1 MSHSYER
8 KGNPTKVK
16 KINLTGWII
25 LGMVCGIAAGVL
37 APNFARELTPLGNLF
52 LRAVKAIMAPL
63 IFGALISAL
72 AGAGDLKATGRLG
85 LRSFVYFWLV
95 TTLALACGL
104 LTALAIKPGLGVTL
118 TAAKTSDL
126 PATPMSFGA
135 MLEQVIPNSLID
147 AMARGDV
154 LQIVVF
160 CTALGIACATLG
172 ERARPLVAFAESLA
186 QAMFRVTHYVMWLAP
201 VGVAA
206 AVAVT
211 VANGGLGALGAL
223 GKVVLTLYTALA
235 LFTVLVLLPLFLWS
249 RVSWRQ
255 FYHLMRE
262 PFLLAVTTTSS
273 GIALPPLLENLE
285 RAGLSKRISGVVL
298 PACFCFNLTG
308 TTLYIPIAV
317 LFTAQAAGVTL
328 GVKQLALLFLMLM
341 ITSKGAPAVPR
352 SSLLIIVGAL
362 NSLRLP
368 LEGVALLLSAEVA
381 MDFVRTGVNI
391 LGHGVAPLVIARW
404 EGEPLPTIAASA
416 EVTH

>member
-1 MSHSYER
+1 MM
-8 KGNPTKVK
+8 K

-25 LGMVCGIAAGVL
+25 LGMVCGIAAGL
-37 APNFARELTPLGNLF
+37 LTPNIARELTPLSNIF

-72 AGAGDLKATGRLG
+72 AGTGDLKATGRLG
-85 LRSFVYFWLV
+85 LRTFVYFWVV
-95 TTLALACGL
+95 TTLALACGM
-104 LTALAIKPGLGVTL
+104 LTALIMKPGLGITL

-160 CTALGIACATLG
+160 CTALGVACATLG
-172 ERARPLVAFAESLA
+172 ERARPLIAFAEALA

-223 GKVVLTLYTALA
+223 GKVVLTLYVALA
-235 LFTVLVLLPLFLWS
+235 LFTLLVLLPLFLWA

-255 FYHLMRE
+255 FYQLMRE

-273 GIALPPLLENLE
+273 GVALPPLLENLE
-285 RAGLSKRISGVVL
+285 RAGLSKRISGFVL

-328 GVKQLALLFLMLM
+328 GFKQLALLFLMLM

-362 NSLRLP
+362 NSLHLP
-368 LEGVALLLSAEVA
+368 LEGVALLLSVEVA
-381 MDFVRTGVNI
+381 MDLVRTGINI
-391 LGHGVAPLVIARW
+391 LGHGVAPLVIARA
-404 EGEPLPTIAASA
+404 EGEPLTDNAN
-416 EVTH
+416 

>member
-1 MSHSYER
+1 M
-8 KGNPTKVK
+8 
-16 KINLTGWII
+16 TGWI
-25 LGMVCGIAAGVL
+25 LVGLACGIAAGLL
-37 APNFARELTPLGNLF
+37 APEAARGLTPLSNMF
-52 LRAVKAIMAPL
+52 LRAVKAVMAPL
-63 IFGALISAL
+63 IFGALISAI

-85 LRSFVYFWLV
+85 AKTVVYFWGV
-95 TTLALACGL
+95 TTLALACGM
-104 LTALAIKPGLGVTL
+104 LTALALRPGLGVTL
-118 TAAKTSDL
+118 PTGRTGDPPAAS
-126 PATPMSFGA
+126 MGFGA

-160 CTALGIACATLG
+160 CTALGVACASLG
-172 ERARPLVAFAESLA
+172 ERARPLVNFAESLA

-201 VGVAA
+201 AGVGA

-223 GKVVLTLYTALA
+223 GKVVVTLYVA
-235 LFTVLVLLPLFLWS
+235 LFVFTLGVLLPLLLWA

-255 FYHLMRE
+255 FARIMRE

-273 GIALPPLLENLE
+273 GVALPPLLENLE
-285 RAGLSKRISGVVL
+285 RAGLSKRISGFVL

-328 GVKQLALLFLMLM
+328 SPRQLALLFLTLM

-362 NSLRLP
+362 HSLQLP
-368 LEGVALLLSAEVA
+368 LEGVTLLLSVEVA
-381 MDFVRTGVNI
+381 MDLVRTGVNI
-391 LGHGVAPLVIARW
+391 LGHGVAPLVLARW
-404 EGEPLPTIAASA
+404 EGEPLPAASSGRLSL
-416 EVTH
+416 

>member
-1 MSHSYER
+1 M
-8 KGNPTKVK
+8 K
-16 KINLTGWII
+16 KLNLTAWII
-25 LGMVCGIAAGVL
+25 IGMLSGIALALL
-37 APNFARELTPLGNLF
+37 APNVARELTPLSNIF
-52 LRAVKAIMAPL
+52 LRAVKAVMAPL
-63 IFGALISAL
+63 IFGALISAI
-72 AGAGDLKATGRLG
+72 AGTGDLKATGRLG
-85 LRSFVYFWLV
+85 LKTVVYFWFV
-95 TTLALACGL
+95 TTLALACGM
-104 LTALAIKPGLGVTL
+104 LTALAMKPGLGVTL
-118 TAAKTSDL
+118 TAAKTNDL
-126 PATPMSFGA
+126 PLGNVTPMGFGA

-160 CTALGIACATLG
+160 CTALGVACATLG
-172 ERARPLVAFAESLA
+172 ERARPLVAFAEALA

-201 VGVAA
+201 LGVAA

-211 VANGGLGALGAL
+211 VANGGLSALGAL
-223 GKVVLTLYTALA
+223 GKVVMTLYVALA
-235 LFTVLVLLPLFLWS
+235 LFTLLVLLPLFLWS

-255 FYHLMRE
+255 FYQLMRE

-273 GIALPPLLENLE
+273 GVALPPLLENLE
-285 RAGLSKRISGVVL
+285 RAGLSKRISGFVL

-328 GVKQLALLFLMLM
+328 SVKQLALLFLTLM

-362 NSLRLP
+362 NSLHLP
-368 LEGVALLLSAEVA
+368 LEGVALLLSVEVA
-381 MDFVRTGVNI
+381 MDLVRTGINI

-404 EGEPLPTIAASA
+404 EGATINSAAAVPLQ
-416 EVTH
+416 